1 MTASLLTYS
10 ALAAGGG
17 AFNPLIFDPAAL
29 GLTVVS
35 FIGLLIALRI
45 VCWKPLIDKVESREK
60 RISDAIGNAEDDR
73 KKAQAMLEDYQQ
85 RVANV
90 ETEIAE
96 LREKGRHEAETIRTE
111 LISKANA
118 DAEAT
123 MSKAQRE
130 IESAKNQAIEDL
142 RREAVDIGM
151 AIAGR
156 VVGRSVDDTDS
167 RRIADEVISKV
178 GAARN

>member
-35 FIGLLIALRI
+35 FIGLLIALR
-45 VCWKPLIDKVESREK
+45 IDKVESREK

>member
-45 VCWKPLIDKVESREK
+45 VCWKPLIDKVESP
-60 RISDAIGNAEDDR
+60 EDDR